1 MLCPVRH
8 YTEVPGALA
17 AVCVHLEHPCSSGN
31 PQCPVLG
38 SSRVRAASEGPRLA
52 GVGGGPKLGWAVSE
66 VTGGRPVLCKYCCCN
81 MAGLNGPMH
90 PSIIAEEQKPPLEH
104 GGPAVWGMQTQAAC
118 ALLINCLFSFCLSHF
133 RAPHREQLSVLSL
146 QPLPQPSP
154 HHFRPSFSSLLSP
167 ALKKMEGKKWG

>member
-1 MLCPVRH
+1 MLCPVRN
-8 YTEVPGALA
+8 YSEVPGALP
-17 AVCVHLEHPCSSGN
+17 AVCVLRASLHWD

-38 SSRVRAASEGPRLA
+38 STWTESKQHLRGPGWLGWEGGPR
-52 GVGGGPKLGWAVSE
+52 LGWAVSE

-90 PSIIAEEQKPPLEH
+90 PSIIAGEQKPPLEH

-118 ALLINCLFSFCLSHF
+118 ALLINCLFSFCLSRF
-133 RAPHREQLSVLSL
+133 GAPHREQLSVLSL

-154 HHFRPSFSSLLSP
+154 TTSGLPFPPFFPRT
-167 ALKKMEGKKWG
+167 